1 MDCVAHGVAKS
12 WTQLSHFRFPLD
24 RQCTEA
30 EHWFPTDGMMFT
42 PVGSGST
49 EVSGTQTALTE
60 RACGVAGNGVEGRT
74 GAEAE
79 VLLETGETWL
89 PEVAQPVEAPSGRG
103 KETLTAKKVIGGGC

>member
-30 EHWFPTDGMMFT
+30 EHWFPTDGVMFT
-42 PVGSGST
+42 PVGSGFT